1 MMRNFL
7 TMAAYGAALG
17 AVVSIGISITVK
29 INQPPPPAVEISAE
43 EIGREVVRQ
52 HAAQYDEMKRNAED
66 RKALMRCGLPG
77 YERCR

>member
-1 MMRNFL
+1 MGHVF
-7 TMAAYGAALG
+7 TMAVYGAAFAAIFG
-17 AVVSIGISITVK
+17 IAVSVTVRITE
-29 INQPPPPAVEISAE
+29 PPPPTVEISAE

-52 HAAQYDEMKRNAED
+52 HHEQLGEMKRNAED